1 MKNERREI
9 MKRFDGKVVL
19 ITGGS
24 SGIGADSARAF
35 AEEGASVIISDVDE
49 EKGRRLELEI
59 KEAGGNALFMKHD
72 VSNSRETKKL
82 VDSIVEKFGRLDVA
96 FNNAG
101 IAGPSLPLSEYPD
114 DDWER
119 VISINLLGV
128 FYGMKYEIQQMLKQ
142 GGGAIVNTS
151 SILGKVGFN
160 NASAY
165 VAAKHAVVGMT
176 KAAALEYSSKN
187 IRINAVNPAFIK
199 TPLLEN
205 SGMKEGTQMYEM
217 LVSMHPVGRLGDPR
231 EVASAVLFL
240 SSDEASFI
248 HGESLMVDGGYTA
261 R

>member
-1 MKNERREI
+1 
-9 MKRFDGKVVL
+9 MKRFEGKVVL

-24 SGIGADSARAF
+24 SGIGAESARAF
-35 AEEGASVIISDVDE
+35 SEEGAKVVITDVDE
-49 EKGRRLELEI
+49 EKGKELAQEI
-59 KEAGGNALFMKHD
+59 NDAGGKALFMKHD
-72 VSNSRETKKL
+72 VSSAQETTRI
-82 VDSIVEKFGRLDVA
+82 VESVVEKFGRLDVA

-101 IAGPSLPLSEYPD
+101 IGGPSLPLSEYPEE
-114 DDWER
+114 DWER

-128 FYGMKYEIQQMLKQ
+128 YYGMKYEIQQMLKQ
-142 GGGAIVNTS
+142 GGGAIVNNS

-199 TPLLEN
+199 TPLLEA
-205 SGMKEGTQMYEM
+205 SGMKEGTDMYDM
-217 LVSMHPVGRLGDPR
+217 LVGLHPIGRLGEPR
-231 EVASAVLFL
+231 EVTNAVLFL
-240 SSDEASFI
+240 SSDEASFV

>member
-1 MKNERREI
+1 
-9 MKRFDGKVVL
+9 MKRFEGKVVL

-35 AEEGASVIISDVDE
+35 SEEGAKVVITDVDE
-49 EKGRRLELEI
+49 EKGKELAQEI
-59 KEAGGNALFMKHD
+59 NYVGGKALFMKHD
-72 VSNSRETKKL
+72 VSSAQETKRI
-82 VDSIVEKFGRLDVA
+82 VESVVEKFGRLDVA

-101 IAGPSLPLSEYPD
+101 IGGPSLPLSEYPEE
-114 DDWER
+114 DWER

-128 FYGMKYEIQQMLKQ
+128 YYGMKYEIQQMLKQ
-142 GGGAIVNTS
+142 GGGAIVNNS

-199 TPLLEN
+199 TPLLEA
-205 SGMKEGTQMYEM
+205 SGMKEGTDMYDM
-217 LVSMHPVGRLGDPR
+217 LVGLHPIGRLGEPR
-231 EVASAVLFL
+231 EVANAVLFM
-240 SSDEASFI
+240 SSDEASFV

>member
-1 MKNERREI
+1 
-9 MKRFDGKVVL
+9 MKRFEGKVVL

-24 SGIGADSARAF
+24 SGIGADNARAF
-35 AEEGASVIISDVDE
+35 SEEGAKVVITDVDE
-49 EKGRRLELEI
+49 EKGKELAQEI
-59 KEAGGNALFMKHD
+59 NDAGGKALFMKHD
-72 VSNSRETKKL
+72 VSSAQETKRI
-82 VDSIVEKFGRLDVA
+82 VESVVEKFGRLDVA

-101 IAGPSLPLSEYPD
+101 IGGPSLPLSEYPEE
-114 DDWER
+114 DWER

-128 FYGMKYEIQQMLKQ
+128 YYGMKYEIQQMLKQ
-142 GGGAIVNTS
+142 GGGAIVNNS

-199 TPLLEN
+199 TPLLEA
-205 SGMKEGTQMYEM
+205 SGMKEGTDMYDM
-217 LVSMHPVGRLGDPR
+217 LVGLHPIGRLGEPR
-231 EVASAVLFL
+231 EVANAVLFL
-240 SSDEASFI
+240 SSDEASFV

>member
-1 MKNERREI
+1 
-9 MKRFDGKVVL
+9 MKRFEGKVVL

-35 AEEGASVIISDVDE
+35 SEEGAKVVITDVDE
-49 EKGRRLELEI
+49 EKGKELAQEI
-59 KEAGGNALFMKHD
+59 NDAGGKALFMKHD
-72 VSNSRETKKL
+72 VSSTQETKRI
-82 VDSIVEKFGRLDVA
+82 VESVVEKFGRLDVA

-101 IAGPSLPLSEYPD
+101 IGGPSLPLSEYPEE
-114 DDWER
+114 DWER

-128 FYGMKYEIQQMLKQ
+128 YYGMKYEIQQMLKQ
-142 GGGAIVNTS
+142 GGGAIVNNS

-199 TPLLEN
+199 TPLLEA
-205 SGMKEGTQMYEM
+205 SGMKEGTDMYDM
-217 LVSMHPVGRLGDPR
+217 LVGLHPIGRLGEPR
-231 EVASAVLFL
+231 EVTNAVLFL
-240 SSDEASFI
+240 SSDEASFV

>member
-1 MKNERREI
+1 

-49 EKGRRLELEI
+49 EKGRELALEI
-59 KEAGGNALFMKHD
+59 KKAGGNARFMKHD
-72 VSNSRETKKL
+72 VSSSQETEK
-82 VDSIVEKFGRLDVA
+82 VIDSIVEEFGRLDIA

-101 IAGPSLPLSEYPD
+101 IGGPSFPLSEYPLE
-114 DDWER
+114 DWER

-128 FYGMKYEIQQMLKQ
+128 FYAMKYEIQQMLKQ
-142 GGGAIVNTS
+142 GGGAIVNNS

-165 VAAKHAVVGMT
+165 VAAKHAVVGLT
-176 KAAALEYSSKN
+176 KAAALEYASKN

-205 SGMKEGTQMYEM
+205 AGMKEGTEMYEM

-231 EVASAVLFL
+231 EVTNAVLFL
-240 SSDEASFI
+240 SGEEASFV

>member
-1 MKNERREI
+1 
-9 MKRFDGKVVL
+9 MKRFEGKVVL

-24 SGIGADSARAF
+24 SGIGAESARAF
-35 AEEGASVIISDVDE
+35 SEEGAKVVITDVDE
-49 EKGRRLELEI
+49 EKGKELAQEI
-59 KEAGGNALFMKHD
+59 NDAGGKALFMKHD
-72 VSNSRETKKL
+72 VSSAQETKRI
-82 VDSIVEKFGRLDVA
+82 VESVVEKFGRLDVA

-101 IAGPSLPLSEYPD
+101 IGGPSLPLSEYPEE
-114 DDWER
+114 DWER

-128 FYGMKYEIQQMLKQ
+128 YYGMKYEIQQMLKQ
-142 GGGAIVNTS
+142 GGGAIVNNS

-199 TPLLEN
+199 TPLLEA
-205 SGMKEGTQMYEM
+205 SGMKEGTDMYDM
-217 LVSMHPVGRLGDPR
+217 LVGLHPIGRLGEPR
-231 EVASAVLFL
+231 EVANAVLFL
-240 SSDEASFI
+240 SSDEASFV